1 MVSSSQNAFEQ
12 GRQILDVMLIANEA
26 LDLLKSND
34 RGLLCKLD
42 IEKVYDHVN
51 WEYMLLVLKKIRLWG
66 EVDPSD

>member
-12 GRQILDVMLIANEA
+12 GTQILDVMLIANEA

>member
-51 WEYMLLVLKKIRLWG
+51 WEYMLLVLKKIKLWG

>member
-12 GRQILDVMLIANEA
+12 GTQILDVMLIANEA

-42 IEKVYDHVN
+42 IEKV
-51 WEYMLLVLKKIRLWG
+51 
-66 EVDPSD
+66 